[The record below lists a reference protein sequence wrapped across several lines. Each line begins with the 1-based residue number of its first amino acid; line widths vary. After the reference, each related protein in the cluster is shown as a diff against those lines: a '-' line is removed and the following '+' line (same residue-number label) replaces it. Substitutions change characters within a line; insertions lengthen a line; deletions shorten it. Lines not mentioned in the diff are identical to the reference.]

1 MNEFPIFMIAD
12 YWMNSQL
19 SLARYSGC
27 IRLNG
32 QEYIVVGKE
41 KDLVLK
47 DWVSVLK
54 KLGRER
60 TIGLIKNGT
69 TAKVAKAMIKS
80 NVKL

>member
-1 MNEFPIFMIAD
+1 MSEFPIFMTAD

-41 KDLVLK
+41 KDLVRK
-47 DWVSVLK
+47 DWIPVLK

-60 TIGLIKNGT
+60 TIGIIKNGT
-69 TAKVAKAMIKS
+69 SLDVAKRMIKM
-80 NVKL
+80 NTKL